1 MSDSQD
7 LKDHKTT
14 EDTVLLNTTEPSNKR
29 GKCTA
34 ALVAL
39 ALTGAVVLASSPHG
53 TALRGA
59 EFRNCGT
66 RSDGGPKP
74 YRDGQCWDGT
84 FQHSCGSSYDCVS
97 IDGKRWDDPSRIA
110 VCRNKRCQNG
120 KSTASCGRSEDC
132 IPPGG
137 AAKWGVCR
145 HGRCQV
151 GTRMASCGRNY
162 DCICNRCSV
171 IGGDSGKCVTNAC
184 EVNGEKRWT
193 SATQN

>member
-1 MSDSQD
+1 MSDSQA
-7 LKDHKTT
+7 HK
-14 EDTVLLNTTEPSNKR
+14 EDTALLKTTEPSKR
-29 GKCTA
+29 GKFTA

-39 ALTGAVVLASSPHG
+39 ALTGTIVLATSPNG
-53 TALRGA
+53 TAALRGA
-59 EFRNCGT
+59 AFRNCGT
-66 RSDGGPKP
+66 RIDGGPKP
-74 YRDGQCWDGT
+74 YRDGEC
-84 FQHSCGSSYDCVS
+84 
-97 IDGKRWDDPSRIA
+97 WDDPSRIA

-151 GTRMASCGRNY
+151 GTREASCGRNY

-171 IGGDSGKCVTNAC
+171 IGGDSGKCLTNAC
-184 EVNGEKRWT
+184 YVDGKKSWT
-193 SATQN
+193 SNTQN

>member
-1 MSDSQD
+1 MSDSQA
-7 LKDHKTT
+7 HK
-14 EDTVLLNTTEPSNKR
+14 EDTALLKTTEPSKR
-29 GKCTA
+29 GKFTA

-39 ALTGAVVLASSPHG
+39 ALTGTIVLATSPNG
-53 TALRGA
+53 TAALRGA
-59 EFRNCGT
+59 AFRNCGT
-66 RSDGGPKP
+66 RIDGGPKP
-74 YRDGQCWDGT
+74 YRDGECWDGT
-84 FQHSCGSSYDCVS
+84 FQQSCGSAYDCVS

-120 KSTASCGRSEDC
+120 KSTASCGRSVDC

-151 GTRMASCGRNY
+151 GTREASCGRNY

-171 IGGDSGKCVTNAC
+171 IGGDSGKCLTNAC
-184 EVNGEKRWT
+184 YVDGKKSWT
-193 SATQN
+193 SNTQN